1 MTSIIWR
8 WIISPI
14 SSDSA
19 SITPLAAELNSFG
32 WRLTMRM
39 SA

>member
-8 WIISPI
+8 WATSIS

-19 SITPLAAELNSFG
+19 IITPRADELNSFG
-32 WRLTMRM
+32 WRLIMRM